1 MEDSEINDVRLQKE
15 FKGASFSKFQKQKV
29 KLQLIAN
36 IYNCKIEG
44 ACYWSAE
51 LICAGYF
58 IDLWEII
65 INYVGKY
72 IHVGNPKLP
81 IYIQLRFNT
90 FKDILN
96 NGYVNNELKMR
107 NNEKIRKLFAE
118 LICILCYSPK
128 KHSFESIK
136 IKNDEFD
143 ITQLTNR
150 LKAINI
156 THSRDFFLP
165 EDPKE
170 LFIPI
175 NEFAYHISKESSNNV
190 CACYWLEWII
200 QFEIICKN
208 KRQKS
213 VCERRAFIPVTS
225 CSQKD
230 LIWIIWDGI
239 LKETASR
246 KNKLLTKI
254 VQCLLDIFCIK
265 YTNSSKTKRK
275 YIIYNAISLLTETI
289 NYNIKIINNED
300 MITSITSKIHLI
312 YKDIKKNEIAP
323 QTDYLFS
330 GLDKKTNLEKTIA
343 RIEKMNE
350 INIIPQIDNET
361 DSP

>member
-1 MEDSEINDVRLQKE
+1 MDDSEINDVRLQKE

-29 KLQLIAN
+29 KQELIAN

-72 IHVGNPKLP
+72 IHIGNPKLP
-81 IYIQLRFNT
+81 IYIQLRFSN
-90 FKDILN
+90 FKDILV
-96 NGYVNNELKMR
+96 NGYVDNEIKMR
-107 NNEKIRKLFAE
+107 NNDKIRKLFAE
-118 LICILCYSPK
+118 LICVLAYSPK

-150 LKAINI
+150 LKAKHI
-156 THSRDFFLP
+156 SYSKEFFLP

-175 NEFAYHISKESSNNV
+175 NEFAYHISKDSNNSV
-190 CACYWLEWII
+190 SACYWLEWII
-200 QFEIICKN
+200 QFELICNGK
-208 KRQKS
+208 KQKTF
-213 VCERRAFIPVTS
+213 CERREFIPVAS
-225 CSQKD
+225 ASQKD

-239 LKETASR
+239 LKETAVR

-254 VQCLLDIFCIK
+254 VQALLEIFCIK

-289 NYNIKIINNED
+289 NYNIKIISNED
-300 MITSITSKIHLI
+300 IISNITKKINLI

-323 QTDYLFS
+323 DTDYLFN
-330 GLDKKTNLEKTIA
+330 GLDKKSNLEKTIE

-350 INIIPQIDNET
+350 IDILPQREN
-361 DSP
+361 